1 MISVEI
7 VSLDRSMQIGNFQ
20 LPMTELLPLLNR
32 YQILP
37 RVLLDLEI
45 NLAID
50 EAIAPIPCSDEE
62 KIVAIQQLYDRHQF
76 ASHEQVQDWLDRQYL
91 DFQQL
96 EEIAIR
102 HFKIDKFKWETWGI
116 KLESYFLQR
125 KEQLDK
131 AVYSLIRTSD
141 PGVAQEIYFRSIDG
155 EQTFA
160 ELAGIYSQG
169 AESLVGGLIGPVEL
183 GTAHPIINELISTH
197 SIGQICPPTKLD
209 QWYVV
214 VRLEQ
219 LIPARLDPE
228 MYQRLLDELFKTWV
242 QEKSMR
248 IGSYRAI

>member
-7 VSLDRSMQIGNFQ
+7 VSLPQSMQIGNFQ
-20 LPMTELLPLLNR
+20 LPMTELLPLLTR

-50 EAIAPIPCSDEE
+50 EAIAAISCSEAEE
-62 KIVAIQQLYDRHQF
+62 IVAIQQFYDRHQLT
-76 ASHEQVQDWLDRQYL
+76 SDDRVQEWLDRQCL

-102 HFKIDKFKWETWGI
+102 HFKIDKFKWGTWGI

-131 AVYSLIRTSD
+131 AIYSLIRTTD
-141 PGVAQEIYFRSIDG
+141 YGVAQEIYFRLIDG

-160 ELAGIYSQG
+160 EVAAIYSQG
-169 AESLVGGLIGPVEL
+169 AESLVGGLL

-197 SIGQICPPTKLD
+197 SIGQICRPTKLD

-242 QEKSMR
+242 QEQATR
-248 IGSYRAI
+248 IGSY